1 MGGHDCFVKV
11 YTHDG
16 EKFICTSS
24 EEMHCGDGAPDENNR
39 RLDELFFSDSANVAC
54 LKWRKR

>member
-1 MGGHDCFVKV
+1 MVTSRT

-16 EKFICTSS
+16 VKFACTAS

-39 RLDELFFSDSANVAC
+39 RLDELFFSDAAKDAC
-54 LKWRKR
+54 LKWRER